1 MTHYNSLNVKLSNS
15 QLNKLKLGINNE
27 AEVTLNLSW
36 NMIGDYDNKIDFL
49 HKLLLTD
56 RQVLR
61 LRKVFLGLLLK
72 TGLPLMKDKL
82 NWLKAFLYN

>member
-1 MTHYNSLNVKLSNS
+1 
-15 QLNKLKLGINNE
+15 
-27 AEVTLNLSW
+27 
-36 NMIGDYDNKIDFL
+36 MIGDYDNKIDFP

-72 TGLPLMKDKL
+72 TGLPLMKDIL